1 MEILL
6 LGTGAADGW
15 PNPFCTC
22 ASCASALASGDLRG
36 QSSALVD
43 GRLMLDCGPE
53 APRAAVR
60 RGASLAGVRHLLITH
75 SHPDHAGPAALLF
88 RSWAGRAEPL
98 DLVGPPEAL
107 EVFRD
112 WVGPDD
118 PVRWVPVS
126 AGDEL
131 DLDGYRVRVVAAD
144 HGDPMTGPGVLYD
157 VTAPDGA
164 RVLWATDTGP
174 LPAATLDSLAGR
186 AFDVVLLEESFG
198 DQLDHGTD
206 HLDLATFPL
215 AVAQLRARGAVVDGT
230 DVVAIHLGH
239 RNPPTVQLQQRLAA
253 WGARV
258 LPDGARIVTGPPGP
272 PARPTGRTLV
282 LGGARSG
289 KSAWAEA
296 ALSAEA
302 AVTYVATSGTQ
313 PDDAEWA
320 ERVRLH
326 QERRPVAW
334 VTSETTDL
342 VPLLRGADV
351 GEVLLIDCLTLWL
364 AAAADDAGV
373 WGPGP
378 DEAAEA
384 ELDAV
389 ADELVEAWRATRA
402 RVVIVSNE
410 VGSGVVPETTSGRRF
425 RDDLGRLNAR
435 LAAESEHVVLLV
447 AGQPIVLK

>member
-22 ASCASALASGDLRG
+22 ASCASALASGDVRG

-43 GRLMLDCGPE
+43 GRLLLDCGPE
-53 APRAAVR
+53 APRAALR
-60 RGASLAGVRHLLITH
+60 HGASLAGVRHLLVTH

-107 EVFRD
+107 EVFRE

-118 PVRWVPVS
+118 PVRWVPVA
-126 AGDEL
+126 AGEVL

-157 VTAPDGA
+157 VTVPDGG
-164 RVLWATDTGP
+164 RLLWATDTGP

-215 AVAQLRARGAVVDGT
+215 AVAALRARGAVVDGT
-230 DVVAIHLGH
+230 DVVAVHLGH
-239 RNPPTVQLQQRLAA
+239 RNPPTAQLQPRLAA

-258 LPDGARIVTGPPGP
+258 LPDGARIVTGTAAAPT
-272 PARPTGRTLV
+272 RPTGRTLV

-289 KSAWAEA
+289 KSAWAED

-302 AVTYVATSGTQ
+302 EVTYVATSGQ
-313 PDDAEWA
+313 RPDDPEWA

-326 QERRPVAW
+326 QDRRPEAW
-334 VTSETTDL
+334 CTRETTDL
-342 VPLLRGADV
+342 VRLLREAGAGD
-351 GEVLLIDCLTLWL
+351 VLLIDCLTLWL
-364 AAAADDAGV
+364 ADAADQAGV
-373 WGPGP
+373 WGAGP
-378 DEAAEA
+378 DDAAEA
-384 ELDAV
+384 KLAAV
-389 ADELVEAWRATRA
+389 ADELVAAWRATRA
-402 RVVIVSNE
+402 RVVVVSNE
-410 VGSGVVPETTSGRRF
+410 IGSGVVPATASGRRF